1 MSIDLHCWRCGHE
14 TLMQSTYSDKALCY
28 ECSLQHGD
36 RPEMS
41 DMPRVLTDEEYE
53 INREYVMGPNF
64 SEEVGDDILTNQF
77 IQRLYAT
84 IDALKADRDRAVA
97 ELEVVAL
104 SRNVYSTSLN
114 MMEREQ
120 NAMLSVVR
128 AAMEW
133 YCAMKALCVANPD
146 LARRIE
152 EVSDERAE

>member
-1 MSIDLHCWRCGHE
+1 MAGICSVCDLCRR
-14 TLMQSTYSDKALCY
+14 S
-28 ECSLQHGD
+28 
-36 RPEMS
+36 RP
-41 DMPRVLTDEEYE
+41 DMPRVLTDEE
-53 INREYVMGPNF
+53 
-64 SEEVGDDILTNQF
+64 DDILTNQF

-84 IDALKADRDRAVA
+84 IDALTAERDRAVA

-120 NAMLSVVR
+120 NAMLPVVR

-133 YCAMKALCVANPD
+133 YCDWAHAPKTYPDKGLHEVVDEFRDTHSD

-152 EVSDERAE
+152 EVTNETQT